1 MPIGKNAIKR
11 VSNSGYS
18 NVQTSAPDMEN
29 STIAKAEEAPKVEEP
44 KIEAPKAQ
52 APATTPEVAP
62 KKTAP
67 KKTAKAP
74 APKKSMEREP
84 ELSPVATLKK
94 VTKKAKP
101 TQNRVCSYFA
111 IGEELPIYLL

>member
-29 STIAKAEEAPKVEEP
+29 STVAKAEEAPKVEAPKVEEP
-44 KIEAPKAQ
+44 VKAVEAPAK
-52 APATTPEVAP
+52 E
-62 KKTAP
+62 AP

-94 VTKKAKP
+94 ATKKAKP

>member
-29 STIAKAEEAPKVEEP
+29 STIAKAEEPKVEEP
-44 KIEAPKAQ
+44 KIEAPKAE

-67 KKTAKAP
+67 KKTAKKTV
-74 APKKSMEREP
+74 KKSEP
-84 ELSPVATLKK
+84 
-94 VTKKAKP
+94 TK
-101 TQNRVCSYFA
+101 QGFVHLA
-111 IGEELPIYLL
+111 IGDDLPYYLL